1 MALAQDS
8 YINLLRRDRRNY
20 INLNSFK
27 NRNKITDVSIEKIPQ
42 ILYKGLN
49 ESQNMAIYTLVKRAL
64 QISQMENNGDEVAI
78 TCALEGENSMDVVGI
93 ALGEEH
99 SVDVC
104 ADTISKSLLMTG
116 IPCAVVVMHNYP
128 TTQTLSL
135 EDIHFFL
142 SYPSVKMMVVVN
154 QQGKVHYIC
163 KDESFSY
170 EAARYLYNECTV
182 GLTGRTLIKD
192 IYFSGLSFLVRC
204 SEAGLFYC

>member
-1 MALAQDS
+1 MLFRS
-8 YINLLRRDRRNY
+8 
-20 INLNSFK
+20 
-27 NRNKITDVSIEKIPQ
+27 
-42 ILYKGLN
+42 
-49 ESQNMAIYTLVKRAL
+49 
-64 QISQMENNGDEVAI
+64 
-78 TCALEGENSMDVVGI
+78 
-93 ALGEEH
+93 
-99 SVDVC
+99 
-104 ADTISKSLLMTG
+104 
-116 IPCAVVVMHNYP
+116 
-128 TTQTLSL
+128 
-135 EDIHFFL
+135 L